1 VQEIRLEQLTQR
13 LVALETGAG
22 SGQQPAPSGASI
34 LTEIYLCDA
43 WSAHEIHSRHAA
55 LACLFNDA
63 PCPPFTSHGAS
74 ITSQFLSCNDAAVEE
89 GVSEARVVELMECA

>member
-43 WSAHEIHSRHAA
+43 WSAHEIILGVLRWH
-55 LACLFNDA
+55 ACLMMRRARHLPATA
-63 PCPPFTSHGAS
+63 P
-74 ITSQFLSCNDAAVEE
+74 Q
-89 GVSEARVVELMECA
+89 